1 MGWRFNDV
9 SADWRLNT
17 IATPYAVYNAVMIGL
32 PFLQAVTIANTGGWR
47 ISVLPVV
54 MLCACIPVTFGMS
67 LCSIRYIRHKPRVIE
82 ALEVT
87 FICLRSTATS
97 LVVVLWN
104 VSCPSKGQTLLFAF
118 ILPLLDSVILVLPRK
133 TFWFLWLWC
142 MCVNFASIRVLA
154 AECDFLNSPH
164 ILSTFVLGGLVVAA
178 GNWVGNLTL
187 KALYATELN
196 LQREKRASES
206 LVSMFCSASC
216 VVSADGETVVS
227 CDSRFDMLM
236 GHSMTGKRISD
247 HLPDSED
254 SLRYQQVFAQAHV
267 GTEPAPVTVL
277 PVTACTFS
285 GTRVRVSLYIV
296 GGGATS
302 LTSKAGGDRTFL
314 IGICQIEE
322 EMHLEPDS
330 GVDFKSGP
338 TRISASSVTSD
349 VQTTRTGQ
357 VFRLLSSPGD
367 VEDMTTSL
375 NELAELGRKEH
386 WLIGEGE
393 LMLNSDQIL
402 GSGSFGVVMGGS
414 LYGSQV
420 AVKIPLESLLGLSKS
435 IESSSHELRILRRC
449 RHPNLVLFHG
459 AVLDVQR
466 FRIGLVLEMVDGCDL
481 NRWVKVEDG
490 QVSALQY
497 RVILGLCRALWYLH
511 SQSPAVVHGDVK
523 SANVLIAGKGLAV
536 CTKLVDFGLSRLLT
550 RNARPLGGTRRWV
563 APEVLHNK
571 GLNPDSSSDV
581 FSLGRVVSFL
591 VTGIQP
597 LQGVDDVA
605 QALQSAAT
613 ARLGWPESPETS
625 FAKVCKPLVE
635 ACLHFAAK
643 RRPTSREIHD
653 TILGWPALVA
663 DGSCGGVLTSLP
675 MQTWSEA
682 IAACAPE
689 AQKQKPELSMSTLEG
704 WSTDTDS
711 SAAWWR
717 DLALQQ
723 VNFDALSLKIMGS
736 SGGFDCLHG
745 GNPVGSNLAEMFEDT
760 EGLRAFVQLGLGTA
774 QEVGQPHV
782 ANYEAVV
789 VQRARAGHQRWLVSL
804 AFSFP
809 PPPPAGRAAAQTGNG
824 ANAASARVLH
834 SVPMQEEPLAGELP
848 RSAPSE
854 VALREMAEQKQ
865 CLADP
870 NKKRASL

>member
-17 IATPYAVYNAVMIGL
+17 IAAPYAVYNAIMMFL
-32 PFLQAVTIANTGGWR
+32 PLLQAFTIASHGGWN

-54 MLCACIPVTFGMS
+54 MLCAAIPVTFAMS
-67 LCSIRYIRHKPRVIE
+67 LCSIKCIRHKPRVIE

-87 FICLRSTATS
+87 FICLRSAGTS
-97 LVVVLWN
+97 LIVVLWN
-104 VSCPSKGQTLLFAF
+104 VSCPSKGQTLLFPF
-118 ILPLLDSVILVLPRK
+118 ILPLMDSVIFVLPRK
-133 TFWFLWLWC
+133 SFWVVWVWC
-142 MCVNFASIRVLA
+142 MCVNFASIRALA
-154 AECDFLNSPH
+154 AECEFLNSPH
-164 ILSTFVLGGLVVAA
+164 IVSTFVVGGLVVAA

-187 KALYATELN
+187 KSLYATEMN

-277 PVTACTFS
+277 PVTACTAS

-302 LTSKAGGDRTFL
+302 LTSNAGGEKTFL

-338 TRISASSVTSD
+338 TKITARSVSSD

-357 VFRLLSSPGD
+357 VFRSLSSPGD

-375 NELAELGRKEH
+375 NELVELGRKEH

-393 LMLNSDQIL
+393 LMLNPAQIL

-420 AVKIPLESLLGLSKS
+420 AVKIPPVSLLDLSKS
-435 IESSSHELRILRRC
+435 IQSSSRELRILRRC

-466 FRIGLVLEMVDGCDL
+466 FRIGLVLEMIDGCDL
-481 NRWVKVEDG
+481 NTWVNVEDG
-490 QVSALQY
+490 QVSAFQY

-523 SANVLIAGKGLAV
+523 SRNVLIAGKGLAV
-536 CTKLVDFGLSRLLT
+536 CTKLVDFGLSTLLT
-550 RNARPLGGTRRWV
+550 RNARPLGGTLRWV

-653 TILGWPALVA
+653 TILGWPALVT

-682 IAACAPE
+682 MASCALE
-689 AQKQKPELSMSTLEG
+689 AQTEMPDLSNT
-704 WSTDTDS
+704 WSTEDAS
-711 SAAWWR
+711 SAWWR
-717 DLALQQ
+717 DVALQQ
-723 VNFDALSLKIMGS
+723 VNFDALSLKIMCS
-736 SGGFDCLHG
+736 SGGFDWLHG
-745 GNPVGSNLAEMFEDT
+745 GKPVGSNLADMFADS
-760 EGLRAFVQLGLGTA
+760 EGLRAFVQLGLERA
-774 QEVGQPHV
+774 QEVGEPHI